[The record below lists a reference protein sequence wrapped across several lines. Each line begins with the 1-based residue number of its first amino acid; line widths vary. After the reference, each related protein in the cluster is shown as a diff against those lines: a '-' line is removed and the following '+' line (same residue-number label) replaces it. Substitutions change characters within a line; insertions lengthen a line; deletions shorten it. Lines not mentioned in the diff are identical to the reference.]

1 MSAEGFN
8 VVYPLNFFFVLCP
21 VIDIHKC
28 LYFQTQDSV
37 LCTGREGIFEPW
49 LTNSSRP
56 EVPLGLLSL
65 CRQWDSNKTLDVNP
79 LFAGCVT
86 LQLKQIQAFVCV
98 HAYIFCLNSSRAAA
112 LLMFSEDRRSG
123 GADSKA
129 EAFSYALAARV
140 PWTRAGHNFLCCPVI
155 LGLASRSRN
164 CWGGH
169 RGFPQLVSSGPTR
182 ASDTRILSQT
192 AFQSKLIC
200 EYQLS
205 CSSCFCF
212 MLLHFKQLG
221 ILPLIW
227 QELDQPLE
235 FSAPATKI
243 SLL

>member
-1 MSAEGFN
+1 MGQQQNTWCKPTVCGMCHSA
-8 VVYPLNFFFVLCP
+8 V
-21 VIDIHKC
+21 K
-28 LYFQTQDSV
+28 
-37 LCTGREGIFEPW
+37 
-49 LTNSSRP
+49 
-56 EVPLGLLSL
+56 
-65 CRQWDSNKTLDVNP
+65 KTDP
-79 LFAGCVT
+79 SF
-86 LQLKQIQAFVCV
+86 CV
-98 HAYIFCLNSSRAAA
+98 HARMYIFCLNSSGAAA

-129 EAFSYALAARV
+129 KAFSYALAAWI

-155 LGLASRSRN
+155 LGLASRSCN
-164 CWGGH
+164 CWGG

-227 QELDQPLE
+227 QELDQRLE

-243 SLL
+243 LLL